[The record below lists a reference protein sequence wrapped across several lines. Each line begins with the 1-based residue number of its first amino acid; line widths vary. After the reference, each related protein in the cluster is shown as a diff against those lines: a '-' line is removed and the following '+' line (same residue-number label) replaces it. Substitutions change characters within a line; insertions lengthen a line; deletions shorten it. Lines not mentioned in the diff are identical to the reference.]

1 MSAAVKTWRQRL
13 GLGDTYPLHAP
24 TDVERAMVAEIAEL
38 RARAESAAPDDQRQ
52 LFVIGG
58 QRLGKPA
65 VLELQCNAAR
75 YRWLRDRA
83 DKMTGTA
90 APMVA
95 SLDSAGRMVALLDG
109 EELDAAVDIA
119 MAQRAP
125 RAPQTKRTGT
135 DT

>member
-13 GLGDTYPLHAP
+13 GLGDAYPLHAP

-38 RARAESAAPDDQRQ
+38 RARVEALEPNDQRQ

-58 QRLGKPA
+58 QRLGKSA

-83 DKMTGTA
+83 DKMAGTA

-95 SLDSAGRMVALLDG
+95 SLDPAGRMTALLDG
-109 EELDAAVDIA
+109 DELDAAIDLA
-119 MAQRAP
+119 MARRAP

-135 DT
+135 D